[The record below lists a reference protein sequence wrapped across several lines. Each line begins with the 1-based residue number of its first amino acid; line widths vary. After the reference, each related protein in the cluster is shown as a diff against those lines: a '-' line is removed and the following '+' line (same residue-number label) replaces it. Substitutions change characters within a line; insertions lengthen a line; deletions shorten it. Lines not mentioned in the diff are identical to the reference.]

1 MRCRGR
7 AGDSARWDA
16 GGAVA
21 ARQPYQTCGLGN
33 VGTARC
39 AVRRTVQGR
48 NRGRPRGDARSWVRR
63 GFRPLGRGRGGR
75 SATALPKGGKLV
87 STFGVASGF
96 LFCHTF
102 VTTDVQLFMPMRTVL
117 ALAVVATFAA
127 APALQAQKKIDFA
140 KEIHP
145 IFKESCYKCH
155 GPEKQKGKLRLDSR
169 EAALKGGKD
178 GPAFIPGDAAKSELY
193 RRVTLPKSSDDVMPN
208 EGEPLTKAQTDL
220 IRDWINQGAVWGE
233 TGPAVTQQ
241 SEGAAEL
248 AGLPA
253 DFKPGAAEAKAIA
266 GFAKAGVDIRPIA
279 MNSPWRE
286 ASFRALGTGVTD
298 TVIIPIK
305 DVASVIDLNLASTRI
320 TDAGLASVKNLTNL
334 TRLHLENT
342 GVGVAGL
349 ANLRGLVHLRYLNLY
364 GTKVTD
370 AGLAQ
375 LKSMKD
381 LRHVYVWQTPVTTN
395 GVESLKKLL
404 PTAIIDTGW
413 DLASLTN
420 KMEQAEVK
428 KADDKKPAEK
438 KTVPDKEKEKK

>member
-1 MRCRGR
+1 
-7 AGDSARWDA
+7 
-16 GGAVA
+16 
-21 ARQPYQTCGLGN
+21 
-33 VGTARC
+33 
-39 AVRRTVQGR
+39 
-48 NRGRPRGDARSWVRR
+48 
-63 GFRPLGRGRGGR
+63 
-75 SATALPKGGKLV
+75 
-87 STFGVASGF
+87 
-96 LFCHTF
+96 
-102 VTTDVQLFMPMRTVL
+102 MPMRTVL

-193 RRVTLPKSSDDVMPN
+193 RRVTLPKTSEDVMPN

-220 IRDWINQGAVWGE
+220 VRDWINQGAVWGE

-241 SEGAAEL
+241 SEGASEL

-253 DFKPGAAEAKAIA
+253 DFKSGAAEAKAIA
-266 GFAKAGVDIRPIA
+266 GFAKTGVDIRPIA

-320 TDAGLASVKNLTNL
+320 TDAGLANLKNLTNL

-342 GVGVAGL
+342 GVGDAGL
-349 ANLRGLVHLRYLNLY
+349 AHLRGLVHLRYLNLY

-375 LKSMKD
+375 LKSLKD
-381 LRHVYVWQTPVTTN
+381 LRHLYVWQTPVTTN

-420 KMEQAEVK
+420 KVEQADVK
-428 KADDKKPAEK
+428 KAEDKKPADK
-438 KTVPDKEKEKK
+438 KAAPDKEKEKK